1 MHGPA
6 LTLADAPRTLSPRPL
21 VEAAEFEAFYRA
33 GINQLRGQD
42 LVRRMV
48 RRLRQTRTTKDFFKA
63 VLMGHAGAGKS
74 TELTRLTREPEV
86 LKGFRVIRFGRATN
100 LDPGNFQAFD
110 VLLLMIHELVQRT
123 SQPTDAGGAGRYPSK
138 ESLTKLEE
146 WFVQTKV
153 TSLVESSGSL
163 TAASGIGSDEKS
175 LWANFLGV
183 FGKVAGEMRYSGSR
197 TTETVS
203 RSLSRLD
210 DLTQA
215 ANQILDECNAL
226 LREASG
232 HEWLFIGEEFD
243 KPEVAP
249 RATEDFFITYSNV
262 LRDLRAHFI
271 FTLPVSI
278 GYSDRQDR
286 LPIQQDLIL
295 CLPDIMVFNRDHSP
309 HQGGRM
315 AIKELLDARIHPT
328 LFEMGVQEY
337 LITAAGGDL
346 RDLFSIILTAADRAE
361 EQDSNTIKREHAEFA
376 TRDLRTRYKRKLGD
390 SSYEMP
396 SGSPQTSYEEKAACL
411 VNLYDDKPEAQIPS
425 PALYSLLRARAV
437 LEFNGERWFGVHP
450 LVVDILVAQ
459 GRIKRPL
466 EGPVPGGTE

>member
-1 MHGPA
+1 
-6 LTLADAPRTLSPRPL
+6 
-21 VEAAEFEAFYRA
+21 VEEAEFDAFYRA

-42 LVRRMV
+42 LVRRMA

-74 TELTRLTREPEV
+74 TELTRLTREPEIV
-86 LKGFRVIRFGRATN
+86 DGFRIIRFGLATS
-100 LDPGNFQAFD
+100 LDPGHFQPFD

-123 SQPTDAGGAGRYPSK
+123 ALPKEAGGAGGYPSK
-138 ESLTKLEE
+138 ESLAKLEG
-146 WFVQTKV
+146 WFVQTEV

-163 TAASGIGSDEKS
+163 TADSGIGLDEKS
-175 LWANFLGV
+175 MWANFLGI

-197 TTETVS
+197 KTQTVS

-226 LREASG
+226 LRKASG

-286 LPIQQDLIL
+286 LPIQPELIL
-295 CLPDIMVFNRDHSP
+295 CLPDIMVFNRDHGP
-309 HQGGRM
+309 HVEGHT
-315 AIKELLDARIHPT
+315 ALKELLDARIRPA
-328 LFEMGVQEY
+328 LFDEGIQEY
-337 LITAAGGDL
+337 LVTASGGNL
-346 RDLFSIILTAADRAE
+346 RDLFGIVLTAADRAD
-361 EQDSNTIKREHAEFA
+361 EQGSDKIQMAHARFA
-376 TRDLRTRYKRKLGD
+376 VRDLRTRYARKLGD
-390 SSYEMP
+390 SLYEL
-396 SGSPQTSYEEKAACL
+396 QTGIKQPPYEEKAACL
-411 VNLYDDKPEAQIPS
+411 VDLYEGKPEAQVPS
-425 PALYSLLRARAV
+425 PALYALLRARAV

-459 GRIKRPL
+459 NRIKRPL

>member
-1 MHGPA
+1 
-6 LTLADAPRTLSPRPL
+6 
-21 VEAAEFEAFYRA
+21 
-33 GINQLRGQD
+33 
-42 LVRRMV
+42 MV

-86 LKGFRVIRFGRATN
+86 LKGFRVIRFGLATN
-100 LDPGNFQAFD
+100 LDPGNFQPFD
-110 VLLLMIHELVQRT
+110 VLLLMIHELVKQT
-123 SQPTDAGGAGRYPSK
+123 SQPTEAGGAGRFPSK
-138 ESLTKLEE
+138 EGLTKLEE

-153 TSLVESSGSL
+153 TSLVESSGSI
-163 TAASGIGSDEKS
+163 TASTGAGLDEASMWTK
-175 LWANFLGV
+175 FLGV
-183 FGKVAGEMRYSGSR
+183 FGKLAGEMKLSGSR

-215 ANQILDECNAL
+215 TNQILDECNEL
-226 LREASG
+226 LRQASG

-249 RATEDFFITYSNV
+249 RATEDFFIKYSNV

-286 LPIQQDLIL
+286 LPIQPELIL
-295 CLPDIMVFNRDHSP
+295 CLPDIMVFNRDRSP
-309 HQGGRM
+309 HHGGRM

-328 LFEMGVQEY
+328 LFGTGVQEY
-337 LITAAGGDL
+337 LITAAGGNL
-346 RDLFSIILTAADRAE
+346 RDLFGIVLTAADRAE
-361 EQDSNTIKREHAEFA
+361 EQGSNTIQMEHARFA
-376 TRDLRTRYKRKLGD
+376 IRDLRTRYERKLGE
-390 SSYEMP
+390 SLYELQA
-396 SGSPQTSYEEKAACL
+396 GSQQPPYEEKARCL
-411 VNLYDDKPEAQIPS
+411 VNLYDGKAEAQIPS

-459 GRIKRPL
+459 NRIKRPL